1 MFEQIVDGFTRLKH
15 RMLYPYIRRKD
26 AGYLANVLSEY
37 ASFPLDLRRN
47 RLAAFAE
54 IERCH
59 AALLAAHDDND
70 DEDRAAVRQAQ
81 RQAAGDGAPAAGDRA
96 AREPVAADPIVRR
109 IWLQSYMRQVFMVEK
124 AVLQLQDFAALH
136 ARAPMLL
143 ERFRSAVDAKF
154 EFLKRQHDQ
163 EVSTEKLSAL
173 WQKWAD
179 DATPVREREGIET
192 WLRSRLAAVLNDI
205 QWSYAQSQVREELF
219 LSQQIA
225 LFGTFFGFGLLL
237 LAVFHL
243 PAASCNAKVPLVVMF
258 FGLLGAFTS
267 IMRRMRNDSAQHG
280 GGAES
285 SYQELTALA
294 YGKIGITFSLLFGV
308 IFSLV
313 LLFVFQSGLAAVVF
327 SPTLAES
334 AFPAMPVF
342 GSDVATCTSGNF
354 LALSGADLGKLGKL
368 MVWSFAAGF
377 IERLVPDALD
387 RLTRAAEP
395 KAP

>member
-1 MFEQIVDGFTRLKH
+1 MIEAFVDGFTRWKQRL
-15 RMLYPYIRRKD
+15 LYPNVRRKD

-37 ASFPLDLRRN
+37 ASFPIDVRRA
-47 RLAAFAE
+47 RLPAFEE

-59 AALLAAHDDND
+59 AALKRARD
-70 DEDRAAVRQAQ
+70 DE
-81 RQAAGDGAPAAGDRA
+81 AG
-96 AREPVAADPIVRR
+96 ADPVSAVAPDSPDAPDPVVPHIR
-109 IWLQSYMRQVFMVEK
+109 LQNYMRQVFMVEK
-124 AVLQLQDFAALH
+124 AVLQLQDFPALH

-143 ERFRSAVDAKF
+143 ERFRSVVDAKY

-163 EVSTEKLSAL
+163 EVSSERLLDL
-173 WQKWAD
+173 WQRWSDPAVTAAD
-179 DATPVREREGIET
+179 REGIET
-192 WLRSRLAAVLNDI
+192 WLRSRLAAVLNDV

-225 LFGTFFGFGLLL
+225 LFGVFFGFGFAL
-237 LAVFHL
+237 LAVFSL
-243 PAASCNAKVPLVVMF
+243 PDASCNAKVPLVVMF

-280 GGAES
+280 GGSEN
-285 SYQELTALA
+285 SYKELTALA

-313 LLFVFQSGLAAVVF
+313 MLFIFQSGLAAVVLN
-327 SPTLAES
+327 PDLAAT

-342 GSDVATCTSGNF
+342 AGSEVGVCNSGNF
-354 LALSGADLGKLGKL
+354 LALRDAELRALGTL

-387 RLTRAAEP
+387 RLTKAADTRP
-395 KAP
+395 T

>member
-1 MFEQIVDGFTRLKH
+1 MFEQVVDGFTRVKH
-15 RMLYPYIRRKD
+15 RLLYPYIRRKD

-37 ASFPLDLRRN
+37 ASFPLELRRT
-47 RLAAFAE
+47 RLAAFAD

-59 AALLAAHDDND
+59 AALLEAHDDD
-70 DEDRAAVRQAQ
+70 GDAVRQAQ
-81 RQAAGDGAPAAGDRA
+81 PQQAIGSAPAAGDERQQKPA
-96 AREPVAADPIVRR
+96 SADPIVPR

-124 AVLQLQDFAALH
+124 AVLQLQDFPALH

-143 ERFRSAVDAKF
+143 ERFRSVVDAKF

-163 EVSTEKLSAL
+163 EVSTEKLSEL

-179 DATPVREREGIET
+179 DATPAREREGIET

-285 SYQELTALA
+285 SYKELTALA
-294 YGKIGITFSLLFGV
+294 YGKLGITFSLLFGV

-313 LLFVFQSGLAAVVF
+313 LLFVFQSGLAGVVF
-327 SPTLAES
+327 SPSLAES

-342 GSDVATCTSGNF
+342 SVGADATICNSGNF
-354 LALSGADLGKLGKL
+354 LALSGPDLGKLGKL

-387 RLTRAAEP
+387 RLTKAAEP
-395 KAP
+395 KTP

>member
-1 MFEQIVDGFTRLKH
+1 MFEQFVDGFTRTKH
-15 RMLYPYIRRKD
+15 RLLYPYIRRKD

-37 ASFPLDLRRN
+37 ASFPLELRRT
-47 RLAAFAE
+47 RLAAFAD

-59 AALLAAHDDND
+59 AALLAAHDDD
-70 DEDRAAVRQAQ
+70 ADGDAVRQAQ
-81 RQAAGDGAPAAGDRA
+81 PLQTIGGMPAAVDEHEQKPA
-96 AREPVAADPIVRR
+96 AADPIVPRV
-109 IWLQSYMRQVFMVEK
+109 WLQSYMRQVFMVEK
-124 AVLQLQDFAALH
+124 AVLQLQDFPALH

-143 ERFRSAVDAKF
+143 ERFRSVVDQKF

-163 EVSTEKLSAL
+163 EVSAEKLSEL
-173 WQKWAD
+173 WQKWSD
-179 DATPVREREGIET
+179 EATPAREREGIET

-225 LFGTFFGFGLLL
+225 LFGTFLGIALLTLLL
-237 LAVFHL
+237 FHF
-243 PAASCNAKVPLVVMF
+243 PAAGCNTKLPLVVMF

-267 IMRRMRNDSAQHG
+267 IMRRMRNDSDQHG

-285 SYQELTALA
+285 SFKELTALA

-313 LLFVFQSGLAAVVF
+313 LMLFFQSGLTAVVF
-327 SPTLAES
+327 SADLAKT
-334 AFPAMPVF
+334 AFPMFPVVAT
-342 GSDVATCTSGNF
+342 DVAACTAGT
-354 LALSGADLGKLGKL
+354 LVGLPGPGLQTLGKLL
-368 MVWSFAAGF
+368 VWSFAAGF

-387 RLTRAAEP
+387 RLTKAAETKKP
-395 KAP
+395 